1 MTDNVISSRPARPT
15 EDRKDLLAR
24 FYREIGISAVAAAL
38 SVTTPKKPA
47 QRDDRNEIPGGIG
60 RDLKDLAA

>member
-1 MTDNVISSRPARPT
+1 MTDNVIPARPARPT

-38 SVTTPKKPA
+38 SVTVVKKPA
-47 QRDDRNEIPGGIG
+47 QQDARNEIKGGI
-60 RDLKDLAA
+60 LKDLAA

>member
-1 MTDNVISSRPARPT
+1 MTNNVVPARPARPT

-38 SVTTPKKPA
+38 SVTMVKKPA
-47 QRDDRNEIPGGIG
+47 QHDAPNDVKGGI
-60 RDLKDLAA
+60 LKDLAA